1 MKKKIAMVLFGLMMV
16 VGANAQFE
24 QGKMYANAGL
34 SGLDL
39 NYNAN
44 QKWNMNLSA
53 KVGYMFIDDWMML
66 AEGQWG
72 VHTKADNDFQLGA
85 GLRYC
90 IEQNGLYL
98 GAGARYKHTNAYD
111 DFVPNI
117 NLGYSFFLSRTVT
130 IEPELYYDMS
140 MKNFSDYSSMG
151 LRINFGIY
159 LDELF

>member
-34 SGLDL
+34 SGLEL

-66 AEGQWG
+66 AEGQWD
-72 VHTKADNDFQLGA
+72 VRSKAPNDFRLGT
-85 GLRYC
+85 GLRYH

-98 GAGARYKHTNAYD
+98 GAGINYKHAKEYD
-111 DFVPNI
+111 DFLPNV
-117 NLGYSFFLSRTVT
+117 NLGYTFFISRTVT

-140 MKNFSDYSSMG
+140 LKDFKDYSGLG
-151 LRINFGIY
+151 LRVGFGVY